1 MDSNYYINK
10 NWDFMAN
17 EQILR
22 LLKRVLP
29 KLIENPKLMFGHDT
43 NSEEVDYVVENGK
56 ISISTLE
63 NLGGDHFF
71 VSYAEKFGMT
81 EEEGKILDFYLENKI
96 REEEKDI
103 KKIFPFIV

>member
-1 MDSNYYINK
+1 
-10 NWDFMAN
+10 
-17 EQILR
+17 
-22 LLKRVLP
+22 
-29 KLIENPKLMFGHDT
+29 MFGHDT
-43 NSEEVDYVVENGK
+43 SSEEVDYVVENGK

-71 VSYAEKFGMT
+71 VSYAEKFGIT

>member
-1 MDSNYYINK
+1 MNTNDYISQK
-10 NWDFMAN
+10 WDFMAN
-17 EQILR
+17 ERILR
-22 LLKRVLP
+22 LLKRILP
-29 KLIENPKLMFGHDT
+29 KLLKNPKIMFGHDIS
-43 NSEEVDYVVENGK
+43 SEEVDYVVENGK

-71 VSYAEKFGMT
+71 VSYAEKFGIT

>member
-1 MDSNYYINK
+1 MNTNDYISQK
-10 NWDFMAN
+10 WDFMAN
-17 EQILR
+17 ERILR
-22 LLKRVLP
+22 LLKRILP
-29 KLIENPKLMFGHDT
+29 KLLKNPKIMFGHDT
-43 NSEEVDYVVENGK
+43 SSEEVDYVVENGK

-71 VSYAEKFGMT
+71 VSYAEKFGIT